1 MRIKIKASHLSP
13 ASIKNLKK
21 ESHNISFQFTPHS
34 LRRLGK
40 WHLTTKSVRDAI
52 QEGEIIEYHTLQGNR
67 RVLFRDADGV
77 CAVAD
82 LDDHKIIT
90 VYKNTEDDK
99 HLYINKKPYI
109 FGV

>member
-1 MRIKIKASHLSP
+1 MKIKIKASHLSP

-34 LRRLGK
+34 LRRLGE
-40 WHLTTKSVRDAI
+40 WHLTTESVQCAI
-52 QEGEIIEYHTLQGNR
+52 KEGEIIEYHTLQGNR
-67 RVLFRDADGV
+67 RVLFRDDYGV
-77 CAVAD
+77 CVVAD

-90 VYKNTEDDK
+90 AYKNSEDNK

>member
-1 MRIKIKASHLSP
+1 MQMKIKASHLSP

-34 LRRLGK
+34 LKRLGE
-40 WHLTTKSVRDAI
+40 WHLTTESVQGAI
-52 QEGEIIEYHTLQGNR
+52 QEGEIIEYHTLKGSR
-67 RVLFRDADGV
+67 RVLFRDVNGI

-82 LDDHKIIT
+82 LDVHKIIT
-90 VYKNTEDDK
+90 AYKNSEDDK
-99 HLYINKKPYI
+99 HLYMNKKPYI